1 MATDS
6 RKIPA
11 ALVEGSQLPETT
23 GSFDGRWYSEEDF
36 GAVKLCIRVAD
47 KIHEEKSAY
56 QKITVYDTPF
66 FGRLLT
72 LDDVV
77 MLTERDEFV
86 YHEMMIHVPLCSIP
100 EPRSVLII
108 GGGDC
113 GALREVLR
121 HPCVGRVVQC
131 DIDERVTRVCEAH
144 FPWVDA
150 ATADPRAEI
159 IFADGVRYI
168 AEHQNSFDLIVV
180 DSTDPKGPAVGL
192 FLRDFYRSVARALKP
207 GGVMTAQTESPHWEA
222 AMVGAIYAE
231 QRQAFKH
238 SSAYVCSIPTY
249 PSGCWTLA
257 YASNARRHDDYFA
270 ADRAAALES
279 ECLYYNAQI
288 HSAAFA
294 LPNFAAL
301 AVGSGTNPFARFD
314 QQHRLFVTKAN
325 R

>member
-1 MATDS
+1 MTDS

-11 ALVEGSQLPETT
+11 ALVEGAELPETT
-23 GSFDGRWYSEEDF
+23 GNFDGHWYCEEDF
-36 GAVKLCIRVAD
+36 GAVKLSIRVAD
-47 KIHEEKSAY
+47 KIHEEKSEY

-100 EPRSVLII
+100 DPKSVLII

-121 HPCVGRVVQC
+121 HPGVERVVQC
-131 DIDERVTRVCEAH
+131 DIDERVTRVCETH
-144 FPWVDA
+144 FPWVQA
-150 ATADPRAEI
+150 AAADPRAEI
-159 IFADGVRYI
+159 LFADGIRYI
-168 AEHQNSFDLIVV
+168 EEHQSSFDLIVI

-192 FLRDFYRSVARALKP
+192 FLRDFYQSVARALRP

-231 QRQAFKH
+231 QRAAFKQTT
-238 SSAYVCSIPTY
+238 AYVCSIPTY

-257 YASNARRHDDYFA
+257 YASNDRRHDDYFDA
-270 ADRAAALES
+270 GRAAALES
-279 ECLYYNAQI
+279 DCLYYNAGI

-294 LPNFAAL
+294 LPNFAAR
-301 AVGSGTNPFARFD
+301 AVHTDENVFSRFD
-314 QQHRLFVTKAN
+314 QEHRLFLDEVED
-325 R
+325 